1 MRALSL
7 MLLVSITMVS
17 PAAHAAGGKIAPKPV
32 AAPMARVSQAP
43 VKPVAKAVAA
53 PVMSQTRYADD
64 EIRVPE
70 PAGWKVQD
78 ALRGVPTVRVVLEK
92 QRGRG
97 LPTVITV
104 AVNPNAKTADPA
116 TYLKSVL
123 SPLLQAPIGYKLAES
138 GKFSWKS

>member
-7 MLLVSITMVS
+7 MLLASITMLS
-17 PAAHAAGGKIAPKPV
+17 PAALAAGKKIAPKSV
-32 AAPMARVSQAP
+32 AAPAARVTKAP
-43 VKPVAKAVAA
+43 VKELAKVAV